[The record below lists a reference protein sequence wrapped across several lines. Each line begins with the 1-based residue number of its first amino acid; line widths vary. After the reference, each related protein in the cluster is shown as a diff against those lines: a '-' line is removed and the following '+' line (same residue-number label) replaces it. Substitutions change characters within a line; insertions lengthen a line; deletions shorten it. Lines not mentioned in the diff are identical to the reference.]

1 MAGFMEALGRSQAI
15 PAMTR
20 NVMDTFGGL
29 ARLEHAQN
37 QEAREQALFQPRLEQ
52 IQQQTALT
60 GIQIQQ
66 AQNALEQQVKQKKDM
81 ETVMDITTTP
91 QFLGLSPKGKE
102 NTLKYFSENGYTD
115 TAGKGEKWKVLQGL
129 DTIGKTTELFKG
141 MVGQEL
147 QSKQK
152 EVMEAYNLYREA
164 ANKPGNEKKT
174 AELKANF
181 ENLQIQYQMGTD
193 QFEKHL
199 QVLQNQNI
207 IDKNIKDM
215 GINFDTLPQS
225 AQLAL
230 KNTRDAGDIAE
241 NTKVL
246 MGIKQIQE
254 KAPTKTE
261 VLMGAK
267 GTKQQRKDLI
277 EGLRQ
282 GTSEKPSTYAEK
294 RASSIKIAKERSKGA
309 PITEEQV
316 ANIYKEKY
324 GATDFLAQ
332 LLGTNVADP
341 LGLKK

>member
-1 MAGFMEALGRSQAI
+1 MEALGRSQAI

-37 QEAREQALFQPRLEQ
+37 QEARAQQLFPEQLKQT
-52 IQQQTALT
+52 QQQTALT
-60 GIQIQQ
+60 GIQMQQ
-66 AQNALEQQVKQKKDM
+66 AQNSLEEQK
-81 ETVMDITTTP
+81 
-91 QFLGLSPKGKE
+91 
-102 NTLKYFSENGYTD
+102 
-115 TAGKGEKWKVLQGL
+115 
-129 DTIGKTTELFKG
+129 
-141 MVGQEL
+141 
-147 QSKQK
+147 KQK
-152 EVMEAYNLYREA
+152 ERNEQVIDVTTHPLYLQLSPQGQKNTLDFYSKMGLTDPTGKGKAENIMYGLQLVENTSKLFKELMVPEVEFKRTNVLNAYNEWQESMKG
-164 ANKPGNEKKT
+164 NNEKKS
-174 AELKANF
+174 AELKAKYDQLNMSY
-181 ENLQIQYQMGTD
+181 QIANNG
-193 QFEKHL
+193 FEKHF
-199 QVLQNQNI
+199 QVLQNRDI

-261 VLMGAK
+261 VLMGVK

-294 RASSIKIAKERSKGA
+294 RASAIKIAKERSKGA

-332 LLGTNVADP
+332 LLGTNPTDP